1 MTGASAEGKL
11 EIQKKS
17 DRQRGKEGGED
28 ISGKRYFGRGVDLVN
43 P

>member
-1 MTGASAEGKL
+1 MTGASAEGNL

-17 DRQRGKEGGED
+17 DRQRGKAGRED
-28 ISGKRYFGRGVDLVN
+28 ISGKRCFRHGVDLVN